1 MRNRAIENLG
11 GRTQTKQR
19 KDEVE
24 NETTPI
30 WGQKVEEVELTI

>member
-11 GRTQTKQR
+11 GTQTKQR

-30 WGQKVEEVELTI
+30 WGQKVAEVELTM

>member
-11 GRTQTKQR
+11 GTQTKPR
-19 KDEVE
+19 EDEVE

-30 WGQKVEEVELTI
+30 WGQKVEEVELTM